1 MKYRMNDRI
10 DILDAELKTDKK
22 GFQSI
27 EYNLVITLWANHKSL
42 SYKHYNKADTL
53 TTKKVDS
60 FLVRNQKCFYNDE
73 VTDDMFVCYREKLYK
88 IISIDDTYEDTDY
101 LLIRCERYE

>member
-1 MKYRMNDRI
+1 MQYRMNDRI

-22 GFQSI
+22 GFQTI
-27 EYNLVITLWANHKSL
+27 EYNEVITLWANHKSL

-60 FLVRNQKCFYNDE
+60 FLVRNQKAFYDGE
-73 VTDDMFVCYREKLYK
+73 VTDDMFIRWKGKLYK
-88 IISIDDTYEDTDY
+88 IISIDDTYEDSDY
-101 LLIRCERYE
+101 LLIRCESYL